1 MKKWMGIVLALF
13 LIAFQFIPST
23 FVAKAAPSGDVIVD
37 SFETNKGNSAIYTD
51 EEFYLTI
58 KLKNRSDVEVK
69 NVTLSMDEGQTS
81 SFMVVDG
88 SPLISVEDISKP
100 ITFKLKYT
108 GGKNTRLPIIVRYTK
123 GSEEGATNTYV
134 TINAIPE
141 DTDTTPTTPVD
152 TSKYAPKLLVSN
164 GSISSGKAGS
174 SISIPL
180 SIKNLS
186 SYEARNVM
194 ITPSFGETGD
204 IPFEIDSLNLTQS
217 ISKIAGNKA
226 ESINLQFKIA
236 RNIQE
241 KTYPIVLNL
250 NFENAYG
257 NTYEY
262 KTSIY
267 VKVINNDTA
276 PRLSIKKLECTEMVI
291 YPGGFTGVDIDIL
304 NEGTLEAKDVKV
316 SILGVKDDGFSI
328 IGGTNTK
335 YISKIEG
342 NQVSKTN
349 FKLGVSEKLAKGNYG
364 ITIKL
369 DYKDQWGKDYSDEQQ
384 FFIPVY
390 SENTNV
396 KTVPKIILE
405 KYNCNPS
412 IVRAGENFIL
422 NMSFINTSEAKGV
435 RNIKIYL
442 TVNEASSDGGN
453 LFTPVNSSNTF
464 FINSIG
470 PKGKASQTLEFFTI
484 PDAKAKTYTM
494 IANFEY
500 EDIEGNEYKSTELIG
515 IPVQQKT
522 RLETTEVSFPPEA
535 YPGQPVPVGFDF
547 YNMGKV
553 TLSNLMIKLEGE
565 FDAPNSNYFV
575 GNFEPGGNDHYEG
588 AITPRGPGVLNG
600 AVVISYDDPTGQH
613 VELKKDFSFNVVE
626 MPQPQPGP
634 GENPGVEPGAPKQG
648 GFKKILKSPFTWIG
662 LGVVVIAAAI
672 FIRKAVIKK
681 REGMTLDE

>member
-23 FVAKAAPSGDVIVD
+23 FVAKAAPSGDVNIGRYRT
-37 SFETNKGNSAIYTD
+37 SLGSKEIYPGDEFDLIIKLVQRSTEVSNITLSID
-51 EEFYLTI
+51 EEQVSPFI
-58 KLKNRSDVEVK
+58 AIDGE
-69 NVTLSMDEGQTS
+69 QTKS
-81 SFMVVDG
+81 VDN
-88 SPLISVEDISKP
+88 ISKE
-100 ITFKLKYT
+100 ITFKMKYI
-108 GGKNTRLPIIVRYTK
+108 GGKTTRLPVTIRYTK
-123 GSEEGATNTYV
+123 DQEEGVTNANI
-134 TINAIPE
+134 TINAIPD
-141 DTDTTPTTPVD
+141 DTDTTPID

-164 GSISSGKAGS
+164 GPISSGKAGS

-180 SIKNLS
+180 NIKNIS
-186 SYEARNVM
+186 SYEARNVI

-236 RNIQE
+236 GNIQE
-241 KTYPIVLNL
+241 KTYPIGLNF
-250 NFENAYG
+250 NFENAYK
-257 NTYEY
+257 NSYEY
-262 KTSIY
+262 KTTIY
-267 VKVINNDTA
+267 VKVTNNDTA
-276 PRLSIKKLECTEMVI
+276 PRLTIKNLECTEMVI

-304 NEGTLEAKDVKV
+304 NEGTLMAKDVKV
-316 SILGVKDDGFSI
+316 SILGLKDDGFSV
-328 IGGTNTK
+328 IGGTNIK
-335 YISKIEG
+335 YISQIEG
-342 NQVSKTN
+342 NQKNKVV
-349 FKLGVSEKLAKGNYG
+349 FKLAVSDKLTNGSYG
-364 ITIKL
+364 ITVKL
-369 DYKDQWGKDYSDEQQ
+369 DYKDQWGKDYTDEQQ

-405 KYNCNPS
+405 KYSCNPS

-442 TVNEASSDGGN
+442 TVNEASNEGGN

-464 FINSIG
+464 FINSIE

-500 EDIEGNEYKSTELIG
+500 EDSDGNEYKSTELIG
-515 IPVQQKT
+515 VPVQQKT

-600 AVVISYDDPTGQH
+600 AVVISYDDPAGQH
-613 VELKKDFSFNVVE
+613 VELKRDFSFNVVE

-662 LGVVVIAAAI
+662 LGVVVIAVVI